1 MIKAVIFDLDGTIT
15 EPFLDFDSIRTQMG
29 LTPDAGPILE
39 IMNAADPDRRKQME
53 DMLHI
58 HEQKAVEQSTL
69 NLGVKNT
76 LQALRD
82 KNIRIGILTRNKR
95 DNAIGVA
102 KKHNLEFDAIVDRED
117 GPAKPDAFGVLKL
130 CEDFGAEPAQTIV
143 VGDYL
148 FDLQSAK
155 AAGAYSVLLRNRH
168 NTDKFDNHADF
179 VIDKFE
185 QILEVICNIENTDSN
200 KGIK

>member
-15 EPFLDFDSIRTQMG
+15 EPFLDFDSIRIQMG
-29 LTPDAGPILE
+29 LAPDEGPILE
-39 IMNAADPDRRKQME
+39 IMNAADPDRRKEME

-69 NLGVKNT
+69 NLGVENT
-76 LQALRD
+76 LQTLRD
-82 KNIRIGILTRNKR
+82 KNIHIGILTRNKR

-102 KKHNLEFDAIVDRED
+102 EKHNLEFDAIVDRED

-130 CEDFGAEPAQTIV
+130 CEQFNVEPAETIV

-155 AAGAYSVLLRNRH
+155 AAGAHAVLLRNHH
-168 NTDKFDNHADF
+168 NTDKFAEYADF

-185 QILEVICNIENTDSN
+185 QILEIICNIENSDN
-200 KGIK
+200 VNE

>member
-39 IMNAADPDRRKQME
+39 IMNAAEPDRKKQME
-53 DMLHI
+53 DILHI
-58 HEQKAVEQSTL
+58 HEQKAVQQSTL
-69 NLGVKNT
+69 NLGVEKT
-76 LQALRD
+76 LKILRD
-82 KNIRIGILTRNKR
+82 ENIRIGILTRNKR
-95 DNAIGVA
+95 DNAIAVA
-102 KKHNLEFDAIVDRED
+102 EKHNLEFDAIVDRDD

-130 CEDFGAEPAQTIV
+130 CENFGVEPAQTIV

-155 AAGAYSVLLRNRH
+155 AAGAHSVLLRNHH
-168 NTDKFDNHADF
+168 NTDKFEEHADF

-185 QILEVICNIENTDSN
+185 QILEIIGNIENAENT
-200 KGIK
+200 

>member
-15 EPFLDFDSIRTQMG
+15 EPFLDFDSIRQEMG
-29 LTPDAGPILE
+29 LSPDAGPILE

-53 DMLHI
+53 DILHI

-69 NLGVKNT
+69 NLGVEKT
-76 LQALRD
+76 LKILRN
-82 KNIRIGILTRNKR
+82 KNICIGILTRNKR
-95 DNAIGVA
+95 DNAISIA
-102 KKHNLEFDAIVDRED
+102 EKHNLEFDAIVDRED

-130 CEDFGAEPAQTIV
+130 CEQFGVEPAQTIV

-155 AAGAYSVLLRNRH
+155 AAGAHSVLLRNHH
-168 NTDKFDNHADF
+168 NIDKFEEHADF

-185 QILEVICNIENTDSN
+185 QILQIIDNIENAENT
-200 KGIK
+200 